1 LRNVR
6 QAIQNSETLSEF
18 IPRLWVEEIGDSVRL
33 GIDGLVSADGPTLQD
48 AADELVARILAVVMV
63 FRSEGLGRISS
74 ESCRPDMEAV
84 KFIWEL
90 GEFAAAGGD
99 IRERLF
105 GPTSMAA

>member
-1 LRNVR
+1 M
-6 QAIQNSETLSEF
+6 
-18 IPRLWVEEIGDSVRL
+18 EEVGDRVRL

-48 AADELVARILAVVMV
+48 AADELVAKVLGVVMA
-63 FRSEGLGRISS
+63 FQSDAIGRISS
-74 ESCRPDMEAV
+74 ELCRPDMELV

-105 GPTSMAA
+105 GPSSMAA